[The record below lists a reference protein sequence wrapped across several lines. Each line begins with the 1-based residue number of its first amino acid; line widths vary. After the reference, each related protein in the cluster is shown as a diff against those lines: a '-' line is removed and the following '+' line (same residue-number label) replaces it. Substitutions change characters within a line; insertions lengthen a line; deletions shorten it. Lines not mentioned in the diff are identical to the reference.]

1 MVDGRRAAWHR
12 REMEERMPTDWKIS
26 VTFVK
31 HDPHHELTDYQIVT
45 AAGETVRFGPWGEP
59 FTVPDGWTITYR
71 DSKFMGAVHVTAPD
85 GRSVV
90 LDDSL
95 LA

>member
-1 MVDGRRAAWHR
+1 MVDGRRAAWRR
-12 REMEERMPTDWKIS
+12 REMEERMPTDWKITVS
-26 VTFVK
+26 FVK

-45 AAGETVRFGPWGEP
+45 AAGETVRFDPWGEAI
-59 FTVPDGWTITYR
+59 TMPDGWTITYR